1 MGHHKIGG
9 PSVTDL
15 IATQA
20 ENLTRAAQALT
31 NLVNA
36 TPKKREDLNAKLHAI
51 ENEADE
57 ATHIV
62 LKKINSSFVLPYDR
76 EDLFDLTSI
85 IDDCVDMID
94 EAGDNMVL
102 YGVDELPEKAMK
114 LVDIISECAEATES
128 AMHHLDKITDKMR
141 AFWVGINQLEN
152 HGDTVYR
159 SIISD
164 LFNNPDAQPMEVL
177 KMKFVVDCFEQAIDR
192 FENLAAVVETI
203 AIKEN

>member
-1 MGHHKIGG
+1 MGHKIGG

-15 IATQA
+15 IATQS
-20 ENLTRAAQALT
+20 ENLTRAATTLT
-31 NLVNA
+31 NLVQA
-36 TPKKREDLNAKLHAI
+36 EPQAREDINAKLHAI

-57 ATHIV
+57 ATHTV

-76 EDLFDLTSI
+76 EDLFNLTSI
-85 IDDCVDMID
+85 IDDCIDMID
-94 EAGDNMVL
+94 EAGDNIVL
-102 YGVDELPEKAMK
+102 YGVDALPEKALK
-114 LVDIISECAEATES
+114 LVGIISECAQSTTEA
-128 AMHHLDKITDKMR
+128 MQHLDKITDKMR

-164 LFNNPDAQPMEVL
+164 LFSDPDAQPMNVL
-177 KMKFVVDCFEQAIDR
+177 KMKFVVDCFEAAIDR